1 MGKAKKSPKFAVM
14 KKIVTHKAIKQY
26 KEDVLNPNRKD
37 LTKEKLPRN
46 VPQVSSSLYFKHNTA
61 LGPPYRLDLEK
72 AMMDCLYAKCTP
84 CITDCVMA
92 ELEKLGQKYRV
103 ALRHSPDRV
112 EDDLMGF
119 TPDWARRTGR
129 WMKRVVEV
137 QLQGLS
143 KWMMLCF
150 EIAKDPRF
158 ERLPCI
164 HKGTYADDCLV
175 DRVTQHK
182 CYIVATCDR
191 DLKRRIR
198 KIPGVP
204 IMYITKHQYS
214 IERLPEAT
222 IGGGRI
228 NHFSKSLKLGSS
240 EVENA
245 GAHLLDNH
253 PRKVPPCE
261 VMSELMANGACS
273 ETLFQD
279 SYCNVADI
287 WVQYVSASKRL
298 QAAEMMSL
306 MSSSNDARVVP
317 PLQRG
322 RDTVEEEKIAG
333 SASEISSSG
342 AFEFGAVVS
351 NVEAGRVGYDESD
364 EARFITNVSDSRVAI
379 ENDEFRFNGSGGGEN
394 KPSSSV
400 CRLLGGSEKSIL
412 QSGKLEHRKNTSA
425 AEDYDSIL
433 SASDKFAAKGN
444 DEAVGH
450 GFQIGDMV
458 WGKVK
463 SHPWWPGHIYNEA
476 LVPRSVRRGKQE
488 GHVLVAF
495 FGDSSYGWF
504 DPAELIPFE
513 ENFAEKSMQTT
524 SRSFLKAVEEAADE
538 IATRSSLG
546 LACRC
551 KNQFSPSS
559 VEGYVVVDN
568 GDSEAGVYSLSQI
581 SKAHDSFRPSDIVS
595 FVHQVALNPMSD
607 ERFSVDFIKQKAL
620 ALAVRKMRF
629 EDFDET
635 YAQAFG
641 TQPLRPSCPTAPATM
656 DPSTGSVRGEL
667 LRICHGKSCF
677 IIVISQP
684 LLLNCS
690 SMSDMT
696 PAKSL
701 FPTLLGCFVLEG
713 GMAVPVVETAAMTK
727 EKDNTKL
734 NKAPLSGRL
743 VFAEIL
749 GKKEISVKPAKAKG
763 QVEKDKYLS
772 RRQEESIPLKSKK
785 ASSSQV
791 GHFPRPF
798 SVNRQYSSVRDHM
811 HQPSESCSTE
821 YRHQPISQQA
831 PIYMKPSDSSRKDVE
846 GGTKKVEFLK
856 RPAGKST
863 DNNAIRVKKEKRKV
877 INPDTGGE
885 RQELPLAVRNITE
898 NVSGMPARVHPSE
911 NSGPDD
917 QNIDAAVGLSSSQSQ
932 QADDFVKIE
941 LQMFVRDLRAVA
953 CNPFHGEQKSCQAVI
968 KQVFLKYR
976 SLVYQKSLVVV
987 PPAEIEGSEGN
998 PSRLPVPMPAVAD
1011 KIVRP
1016 SVRLD
1021 DPTKGGKK
1029 HDRPDDVQKMKLR
1042 VSQGVKR
1049 KKLNE
1054 SLESKRNKI
1063 DSSKSLTVE
1072 KKELDESLESKKKKM
1087 DSSKSLTVEK
1097 KELDEFLESKR
1108 KKMDSSNKSLT
1119 VEKKELDE
1127 SLESKRKKMDS
1138 SKSLTLEK
1146 KVIIQRSSES
1156 QFGDARD
1163 SAPQIRAAKQESNRR
1178 TAAGQ
1183 MTRSATPTMLMMKF
1197 PADAALPSIP
1207 QLKAKFARFGPLDQ
1221 SATRVFW
1228 KSYMCRL
1235 VYQHKI
1241 DAQAAL
1247 KFAVGSSNLLGSAN
1261 VRCYIREVDGE
1272 GAESEPVKAPH
1283 QNKED
1288 TEQRPVVAKT
1298 ASEQFRSCLKKPSGD
1313 EAGNGDAVKSARVK
1327 FVLGGDDSSLPLNEN
1342 NINKIA
1348 SFGAGSS
1355 SIHSTSKDLPN
1366 INPQSSNTFAPPFRQ
1381 LPVPEQGGI
1390 RPPALKMAP
1399 GDISQQMLSLLTRCN
1414 DVVNNLS
1421 AALGCVPYHP
1431 L

>member
-1 MGKAKKSPKFAVM
+1 
-14 KKIVTHKAIKQY
+14 
-26 KEDVLNPNRKD
+26 
-37 LTKEKLPRN
+37 
-46 VPQVSSSLYFKHNTA
+46 
-61 LGPPYRLDLEK
+61 
-72 AMMDCLYAKCTP
+72 
-84 CITDCVMA
+84 
-92 ELEKLGQKYRV
+92 
-103 ALRHSPDRV
+103 
-112 EDDLMGF
+112 
-119 TPDWARRTGR
+119 
-129 WMKRVVEV
+129 
-137 QLQGLS
+137 
-143 KWMMLCF
+143 
-150 EIAKDPRF
+150 
-158 ERLPCI
+158 
-164 HKGTYADDCLV
+164 
-175 DRVTQHK
+175 
-182 CYIVATCDR
+182 
-191 DLKRRIR
+191 
-198 KIPGVP
+198 
-204 IMYITKHQYS
+204 
-214 IERLPEAT
+214 
-222 IGGGRI
+222 
-228 NHFSKSLKLGSS
+228 
-240 EVENA
+240 
-245 GAHLLDNH
+245 
-253 PRKVPPCE
+253 
-261 VMSELMANGACS
+261 
-273 ETLFQD
+273 
-279 SYCNVADI
+279 
-287 WVQYVSASKRL
+287 
-298 QAAEMMSL
+298 MMSL

-322 RDTVEEEKIAG
+322 RDTVEEDKISG
-333 SASEISSSG
+333 SASEISSPG
-342 AFEFGAVVS
+342 AFEFGTLVS
-351 NVEAGRVGYDESD
+351 NVEVGRVGGDESD
-364 EARFITNVSDSRVAI
+364 ETRFISNVSDSRVAI
-379 ENDEFRFNGSGGGEN
+379 ENEEFRFHGSGGGEN

-400 CRLLGGSEKSIL
+400 CRLLGGSEGSIP
-412 QSGKLEHRKNTSA
+412 QSGKLEHKKNTSA

-433 SASDKFAAKGN
+433 SAFDKFAAKGN

-463 SHPWWPGHIYNEA
+463 SHPWWPGHIYNEV

-488 GHVLVAF
+488 GYVLVAF

-538 IATRSSLG
+538 IARRSSLG

-559 VEGYVVVDN
+559 VEGYVVVDD

-595 FVHQVALNPMSD
+595 FVHHVALNPMSD
-607 ERFSVDFIKQKAL
+607 ECFSVDFIKQKAV

-641 TQPLRPSCPTAPATM
+641 TQPLRPSRPTAPATV
-656 DPSTGSVRGEL
+656 DPST
-667 LRICHGKSCF
+667 
-677 IIVISQP
+677 
-684 LLLNCS
+684 
-690 SMSDMT
+690 
-696 PAKSL
+696 
-701 FPTLLGCFVLEG
+701 
-713 GMAVPVVETAAMTK
+713 
-727 EKDNTKL
+727 
-734 NKAPLSGRL
+734 APLSGRL
-743 VFAEIL
+743 VFAETL
-749 GKKEISVKPAKAKG
+749 GKKEISVEPAKAKG

-791 GHFPRPF
+791 GHFPRQF
-798 SVNRQYSSVRDHM
+798 SVNREYSGVRDHM

-821 YRHQPISQQA
+821 GQHQPISQQA
-831 PIYMKPSDSSRKDVE
+831 SIYMKPSDGSRKHVE
-846 GGTKKVEFLK
+846 GGTKKVRFLK
-856 RPAGKST
+856 RPAGNST
-863 DNNAIRVKKEKRKV
+863 DVNAIRVKKEKRKV

-885 RQELPLAVRNITE
+885 RRELPLAVRNITE
-898 NVSGMPARVHPSE
+898 NVSGMLARVHPSE
-911 NSGPDD
+911 NSGPED
-917 QNIDAAVGLSSSQSQ
+917 QKIDAAVGFSSSQSQ

-953 CNPFHGEQKSCQAVI
+953 CNPFHGEQKSCQSVI

-987 PPAEIEGSEGN
+987 PPVQIEASG
-998 PSRLPVPMPAVAD
+998 LPMLTPVIAD

-1016 SVRLD
+1016 SPVRLD

-1029 HDRPDDVQKMKLR
+1029 RVRPDDVQKMKLD
-1042 VSQGVKR
+1042 VSEGVKR
-1049 KKLNE
+1049 KRLNESLEFKRKKMDSSKSLTVGKKEWNE
-1054 SLESKRNKI
+1054 SLESKKKKMDSSKSFTVEKKEMDECLESKRKKM

-1072 KKELDESLESKKKKM
+1072 KKELDESLESKRKKIN
-1087 DSSKSLTVEK
+1087 SSKSSTV
-1097 KELDEFLESKR
+1097 
-1108 KKMDSSNKSLT
+1108 
-1119 VEKKELDE
+1119 
-1127 SLESKRKKMDS
+1127 
-1138 SKSLTLEK
+1138 EK

-1156 QFGDARD
+1156 QYGDAKD
-1163 SAPQIRAAKQESNRR
+1163 SAPQIRAVKQESSKRS
-1178 TAAGQ
+1178 AAGQ

-1228 KSYMCRL
+1228 KSYVCRL

-1247 KFAVGSSNLLGSAN
+1247 KFAVGSSNLFGSAN
-1261 VRCYIREVDGE
+1261 VRCHIREVEGE
-1272 GAESEPVKAPH
+1272 GAVSELVKAPH

-1288 TEQRPVVAKT
+1288 TEPMPVVAKT
-1298 ASEQFRSCLKKPSGD
+1298 ASEQLRSCLKRPSGE
-1313 EAGNGDAVKSARVK
+1313 EAGNGGAGKSARVK

-1348 SFGAGSS
+1348 SFGAGG
-1355 SIHSTSKDLPN
+1355 SIHSTSKDLPK
-1366 INPQSSNTFAPPFRQ
+1366 INPQSSNTFAPPFQQ
-1381 LPVPEQGGI
+1381 LPAPEEGI
-1390 RPPALKMAP
+1390 RPPALKTAP

>member
-1 MGKAKKSPKFAVM
+1 
-14 KKIVTHKAIKQY
+14 
-26 KEDVLNPNRKD
+26 
-37 LTKEKLPRN
+37 
-46 VPQVSSSLYFKHNTA
+46 
-61 LGPPYRLDLEK
+61 
-72 AMMDCLYAKCTP
+72 
-84 CITDCVMA
+84 
-92 ELEKLGQKYRV
+92 
-103 ALRHSPDRV
+103 
-112 EDDLMGF
+112 
-119 TPDWARRTGR
+119 
-129 WMKRVVEV
+129 
-137 QLQGLS
+137 
-143 KWMMLCF
+143 
-150 EIAKDPRF
+150 
-158 ERLPCI
+158 
-164 HKGTYADDCLV
+164 
-175 DRVTQHK
+175 
-182 CYIVATCDR
+182 
-191 DLKRRIR
+191 
-198 KIPGVP
+198 
-204 IMYITKHQYS
+204 
-214 IERLPEAT
+214 
-222 IGGGRI
+222 
-228 NHFSKSLKLGSS
+228 
-240 EVENA
+240 
-245 GAHLLDNH
+245 
-253 PRKVPPCE
+253 
-261 VMSELMANGACS
+261 
-273 ETLFQD
+273 
-279 SYCNVADI
+279 
-287 WVQYVSASKRL
+287 
-298 QAAEMMSL
+298 MMSL

-656 DPSTGSVRGEL
+656 DPST
-667 LRICHGKSCF
+667 
-677 IIVISQP
+677 
-684 LLLNCS
+684 
-690 SMSDMT
+690 
-696 PAKSL
+696 
-701 FPTLLGCFVLEG
+701 
-713 GMAVPVVETAAMTK
+713 
-727 EKDNTKL
+727 
-734 NKAPLSGRL
+734 APLSGRL